1 LLWRLIDRITIL
13 EPGRRACGRA
23 STDFPADLFAEHF
36 PSFPVT
42 PGVLL
47 VEMCA
52 QLSARL
58 LEATIWE
65 QRGHWSFS
73 TLVMIR
79 DAKFRVF
86 VPPGSVLDVET
97 EIEELR
103 PESMMFRAQV
113 LNAGRRCANVRVVF
127 AFDPEGRAP
136 HGDAARLEAYTRGE
150 FERCRSPWIPSRE
163 PVLAP
168 DRGVLAPTRSV
179 LAPTPDAGAS

>member
-1 LLWRLIDRITIL
+1 LLWRLIDRITSL
-13 EPGRRACGRA
+13 EPGRRARGRA

-58 LEATIWE
+58 LEATIWA
-65 QRGHWSFS
+65 QRGFWPYS

-79 DAKFRVF
+79 DAKFRAF
-86 VPPGSVLDVET
+86 VPPGSTLDVET

-103 PESMMFRAQV
+103 PESMMFRARV
-113 LNAGRRCANVRVVF
+113 LNGARCCANVRPVF

-150 FERCRSPWIPSRE
+150 FERCGAPWIPSRE
-163 PVLAP
+163 PALAP
-168 DRGVLAPTRSV
+168 ARGA
-179 LAPTPDAGAS
+179 ATP